1 MTEFLP
7 GHQEIPNL
15 AGLKTLNVVYIC
27 EDATHRKWLISSTIP
42 RWITNG
48 VDLSSAEGSG
58 RPVSDG

>member
-1 MTEFLP
+1 MAEFLP

-15 AGLKTLNVVYIC
+15 AGLKTLDVVYIGK
-27 EDATHRKWLISSTIP
+27 DATHGERFVSAPIP
-42 RWITNG
+42 CRITND